1 MQTKPRLRL
10 YSHHF
15 ATWEKGYEGFKPI
28 VPNIEFLYS
37 LKTSENRT
45 ILCFQGLYKCNKW
58 EQGG

>member
-1 MQTKPRLRL
+1 MLMQTKPRLRL

-28 VPNIEFLYS
+28 VPNVEFLYS

-45 ILCFQGLYKCNKW
+45 ILCFQGI
-58 EQGG
+58 